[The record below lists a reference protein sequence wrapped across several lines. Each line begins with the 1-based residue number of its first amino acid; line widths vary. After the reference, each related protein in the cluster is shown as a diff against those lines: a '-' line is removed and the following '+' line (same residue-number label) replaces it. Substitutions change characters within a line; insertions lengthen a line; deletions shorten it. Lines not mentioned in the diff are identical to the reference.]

1 MSMKENIKKIVENH
15 AKSKE
20 ITTKGKIKSR
30 ILINT
35 AKFILH

>member
-1 MSMKENIKKIVENH
+1 MKENIKKTSENPP
-15 AKSKE
+15 KSKE
-20 ITTKGKIKSR
+20 TTTKGKFKSR